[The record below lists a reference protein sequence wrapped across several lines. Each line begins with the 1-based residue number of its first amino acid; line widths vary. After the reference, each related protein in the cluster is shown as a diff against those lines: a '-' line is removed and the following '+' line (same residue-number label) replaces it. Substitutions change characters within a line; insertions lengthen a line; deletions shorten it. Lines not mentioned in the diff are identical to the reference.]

1 MKKSGEN
8 PKEDLKEKSYGNP
21 QETIF
26 EIGSIYE
33 INPKIL
39 DEGKAIIEELEL
51 KEVHKYRKKNT
62 SFAASGREG
71 IALGLRSIEV
81 QRPEIKK
88 ICLMP
93 AYMCDT
99 VFYPFVNAGWKLY
112 FYHINKQLKA
122 DEEEIRLLIDRYN
135 PELLFINCYYGVDT
149 WKDMRPL
156 FKEWQNNG
164 LTIMEDVTQSYYLQG
179 AGLEVDY
186 VIGSLRKWYPIPDGG
201 FVTSDFLLPEEELP
215 VQYDFV
221 EKRIETLTQKWRY
234 LYESEHEADRKV
246 IKENYLKRN
255 VEEEEWLDH
264 LTSIRG
270 MSEISAK
277 ILSNQE
283 ESVYRNSRSKNY
295 NLLYDKICHYESV
308 RCVFSKEE
316 QEIAPLYLPVYAE
329 DRLGLQ
335 EYLKKQDIYA
345 PVLWPIGKEN
355 AEYLLEDE
363 WYIFNHLL
371 ALPIDQRYGAE
382 AMKKIAR
389 TIDDYERKASFSI
402 L

>member
-1 MKKSGEN
+1 MKNSSEN
-8 PKEDLKEKSYGNP
+8 PKEDLKKKSYDKL
-21 QETIF
+21 QEAIF

-33 INPKIL
+33 INPKVL
-39 DEGKAIIEELEL
+39 DEGEAIVEELEL
-51 KEVHKYRKKNT
+51 KEVHKYRKKNI

-81 QRPEIKK
+81 QMPEIKK

-135 PELLFINCYYGVDT
+135 PGLLFINCYYGVDT
-149 WKDMRPL
+149 WKDTRPL

-164 LTIMEDVTQSYYLQG
+164 LAIMEDVTQSYYLQS
-179 AGLEVDY
+179 AGREADY

-201 FVTSDFLLPEEELP
+201 FVASDFLLPEEELP

-221 EKRIETLTQKWRY
+221 EKRLETLTQKWRY

-255 VEEEEWLDH
+255 AKEEEWLDH

-283 ESVYRNSRSKNY
+283 ESVHRNSRSKNY
-295 NLLYDKICHYESV
+295 NLLYDKVCHCESV
-308 RCVFSKEE
+308 RCVLDKGE
-316 QEIAPLYLPVYAE
+316 QETAPLYLPVYAE
-329 DRLGLQ
+329 DRKGLQ
-335 EYLKKQDIYA
+335 EFLKKQDIYA